1 MQDILKKYK
10 KKKIFTNINIILAS
24 LVLAIWVNMFLV
36 DWTNLWQ
43 SLKASVLNAEI
54 QNNKSD
60 LSIEKINNN
69 IYIVANKNISNIDS
83 LSFSLSY
90 NPENI
95 TIISIESKYWDI
107 LNLSNNPGINSI
119 ILTWKD
125 SININKWDKLAIIK
139 LNKKEN
145 NTENINILNA
155 NFKDKAS
162 NHYKLSTSWITF

>member
-107 LNLSNNPGINSI
+107 LNLSNSPGINSI

-162 NHYKLSTSWITF
+162 NHYKLTTSWITF